1 MTFKQMNYSFL
12 TVQTKNCLFKPVI
25 FLRNEINVDEYRCP
39 LVPTDVKTLI
49 ENGFVIYVQRS
60 NHRVYSDEE
69 YEKAGVRLTD
79 LSWFH
84 DIFRHSLIIGLKC
97 FSDLEFDYLNEH
109 THLFFAHSFQN
120 QRESERVLNAFHR
133 SNSVLYDYEYMLD
146 PLTKSRV
153 IAFGKYAGIVGGGLA
168 LLKTFGKISNLTPWS
183 SKDGLFEYIKNSRM
197 TYLMDKALNQLMIGK
212 PTAIKI
218 CVLGPNGRS
227 GKGVCEVLDHFGIE
241 YVKKDSKSDKSDLKT
256 YDIVFNCILLA

>member
-1 MTFKQMNYSFL
+1 MI
-12 TVQTKNCLFKPVI
+12 FKPLI
-25 FLRNEINVDEYRCP
+25 FIRNEINVDEYRCP
-39 LVPTDVKTLI
+39 LTPNDVKALWRIGYIVYI
-49 ENGFVIYVQRS
+49 ERS
-60 NHRVYSDEE
+60 NHRIYSNEE
-69 YEKAGVRLTD
+69 YERAGARLTD

-84 DIFRHSLIIGLKC
+84 DIFRHALIIGLKC
-97 FSDLEFDYLNEH
+97 FSEKEFDYLNQH

-120 QRESERVLNAFHR
+120 QRGSERILDAFHQ
-133 SNSVLYDYEYMLD
+133 SKSSLYDYEYMVD

-153 IAFGKYAGIVGGGLA
+153 IAFGKYAGIAGGGLA

-183 SKDGLFEYIKNSRM
+183 SKDGLFEDIKNSRM
-197 TYLMDKALNQLMIGK
+197 TYLTDKALNQRMIGK
-212 PTAIKI
+212 PTATKI

-227 GKGVCEVLDHFGIE
+227 GKGVCEILDCFGIE